1 MGNNYF
7 NLLRLKM
14 ELIWNLQPVNDC
26 SSRSAPVTGRSRVHC
41 ILYGN
46 QLCGQP
52 VAFLEHTLPSISL
65 EDTGL
70 GMLSHGKAVM
80 TGTVQKWMYVCVGAT
95 AKLKCCHGLGKA
107 ECQLGKGYTSV
118 CLLGFLP
125 LCLSWGL
132 YPKCPIL
139 SQCLTEN
146 SLPFSETSFVYL
158 VSLNIFIGLN
168 CC

>member
-1 MGNNYF
+1 
-7 NLLRLKM
+7 M

-125 LCLSWGL
+125 LCLSWDCT
-132 YPKCPIL
+132 P
-139 SQCLTEN
+139 N
-146 SLPFSETSFVYL
+146 APFSHSVWQKTAFPSVRL
-158 VSLNIFIGLN
+158 VLCILCPSICSLVLIVVNTTYWIQKYYS
-168 CC
+168 